1 MCAHPLV
8 KNPNDIEP
16 PNKIL
21 PVEASNPEHS
31 PLTLS
36 DPDVLRS
43 CYVGAI
49 FAALLGNLAYYLFFL
64 WYPAA
69 GFFAVYNY
77 QRKTGLCPRVGEGAR
92 LGLATGGISFL
103 VSLALFALALLVAG
117 DPTMF
122 GEAIREQIQL
132 VSAPNDVKQQMLGIL
147 KSPTAMSMMLLISL
161 VMSFAVTILLSTIG
175 GVLGAK
181 ILRLE

>member
-8 KNPNDIEP
+8 TNPNNIEP
-16 PNKIL
+16 PRT
-21 PVEASNPEHS
+21 PSPAEASKPERS

-36 DPDVLRS
+36 NPDVLRS

-49 FAALLGNLAYYLFFL
+49 LAALLGNLAYYLFFL

-77 QRKTGLCPRVGEGAR
+77 QRRTGIFPRVGEGVR

-103 VSLALFALALLVAG
+103 VSLALFTLALLVAG
-117 DPTMF
+117 DPAMF

-132 VSAPNDVKQQMLGIL
+132 VSAPDDVKQQMLNTL
-147 KSPTAMSMMLLISL
+147 KSPAAMSAMLLFSL
-161 VMSFAVTILLSTIG
+161 VMSFAITILLSTIG
-175 GVLGAK
+175 GALGAK
-181 ILRLE
+181 VLGPE